1 LLYKYLNNFY
11 SVYLD
16 NILIYLKNNIKEY
29 CIYIKKLLVKFSK
42 VSLYLDIRKY
52 KFKYKK
58 IKYFNFII

>member
-16 NILIYLKNNIKEY
+16 NIFIYLKNNIKKY
-29 CIYIKKLLVKFSK
+29 YIYIKKSLTKFSK
-42 VSLYLDIRKY
+42 AGLYLDIRKY